1 MTRQCLARR
10 IDNMENLQ
18 TELAEWECYRN
29 KNTAR
34 IYWHFTAENAREKLM
49 SLYPKLE
56 VHEPLA

>member
-1 MTRQCLARR
+1 
-10 IDNMENLQ
+10 MENLQ